1 MRVADEMAQI
11 AAVTPEAE
19 PYAPLPEDAPD
30 EEVRRYRANFA
41 KAMHDRAANGLA
53 PVEQLVRKEVS
64 IYLASN
70 YDPRP
75 LPEITEDVRAVIE
88 SQLARR

>member
-1 MRVADEMAQI
+1 MALS
-11 AAVTPEAE
+11 AAEAE
-19 PYAPLPEDAPD
+19 PYAPVPEGATKP
-30 EEVRRYRANFA
+30 EVRRYRANFA
-41 KAMHDRAANGLA
+41 QAMRDRAEGGLP

-75 LPEITEDVRAVIE
+75 LRDITVDVRAVIE
-88 SQLARR
+88 GQLTRNT